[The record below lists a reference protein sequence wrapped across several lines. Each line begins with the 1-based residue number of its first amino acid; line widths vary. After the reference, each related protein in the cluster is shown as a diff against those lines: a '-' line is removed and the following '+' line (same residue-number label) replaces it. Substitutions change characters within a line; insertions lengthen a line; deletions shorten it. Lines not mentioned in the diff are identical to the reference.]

1 MRHTRSAFIGFFW
14 VGLTRVSTRGIT
26 FIRLAILARILSP
39 TDFGIYAITAITLS
53 LTEILTETGINT
65 ILIQEKEKIDRFINT
80 AWIISIIRGFII
92 GGIILAL
99 IPIIEIF
106 FSQSNITSILFLTSL
121 IPAIKGFINPA
132 IITFQKELHF
142 NKDFYFRTI
151 VFIIDSVVAVIATI
165 YLKSPIGIIWG
176 LIAGAV
182 TEVFLSFLFLSL
194 KPAPVLDKTILKLIL
209 HNGKWVTLAGIFNY
223 LFHNA
228 DDIVVGKLLGT
239 TSLGLYDAA
248 YKISM
253 LPITEIGDV
262 ISKAIFPIYVKISD
276 QMKDLQKAFV
286 KTIFSV
292 TLLVVPFG
300 ILALVFSEELVL
312 LLLGDQWYESIPI
325 FRVLIIFGVIRAIL
339 NAFSPLFFAV
349 RKQTYVTTITFV
361 SFIGMIISII
371 PFINKYGIIGAG
383 YSVIAATLATIP
395 FILFFAKKVFTK

>member
-1 MRHTRSAFIGFFW
+1 MRYTYSALVGFFW
-14 VGLTRVSTRGIT
+14 VGLTRLSTRGIT
-26 FIRLAILARILSP
+26 FFRLAILARVLSP
-39 TDFGIYAITAITLS
+39 SDFGIYAIAAITLS

-65 ILIQEKEKIDRFINT
+65 ILIQEKEKIDKFLNT
-80 AWIISIIRGFII
+80 AWIVSIIRGFII
-92 GGIILAL
+92 GVIILAL

-106 FSQSNITSILFLTSL
+106 FSQSNITSILLLTSA
-121 IPAIKGFINPA
+121 IPVVKGFINPA

-142 NKDFYFRTI
+142 NKDFYLRTL
-151 VFIIDSVVAVIATI
+151 VFIVDSVVAVLATL

-182 TEVFLSFLFLSL
+182 LEVILSFMFLSL
-194 KPAPVLDKTILKLIL
+194 RPSFNLDKSIFKLIL

-239 TSLGLYDAA
+239 TSLGFYDAA

-253 LPITEIGDV
+253 LPITEVGDV
-262 ISKAIFPIYVKISD
+262 ISKAIFPIYVRISD
-276 QMKDLQKAFV
+276 EIKDLQKAFL
-286 KTIFSV
+286 KTILSV
-292 TLLVVPFG
+292 TFLVVPFG
-300 ILALVFSEELVL
+300 ILALIFSEHLVL
-312 LLLGDQWYESIPI
+312 LLLGDQWGESVPI
-325 FRVLIIFGVIRAIL
+325 FKVLIIFGVLRAIL

-349 RKQTYVTTITFV
+349 RKQAYVTTITFV
-361 SFIGMIISII
+361 SFIGMIISIV

-395 FILFFAKKVFTK
+395 FILFFAKKVFTR